1 MADDKDMKMDIE
13 INARTNKKQVEKE
26 VKKVVD
32 VVDNI
37 AKDGRIDITIPIDIN
52 KKTLTKAQK
61 EITAEIAKMTSEG
74 FSASGKD
81 IDTLNSKLEK
91 FMKSAKEA
99 GKDNRNPVVR
109 AIRDQVKA
117 LQQQYKELQKV
128 QKSTRVYESKTK
140 HTEKRTTNKKQTRE
154 TPSMKSRRGR
164 IPGGPKGYP
173 TNTRWDKAPATSDT
187 LMRTEYGSSYEVK
200 GARQAAISRKEAE
213 AKNAKT
219 LRKRKNKEEVEERI
233 KNKDKATMPVQH
245 QVRTK
250 KRNGKIETTYVEGEY
265 RGPKKRELTKQEK
278 GKEKAEITS
287 KQLADILGKIERNN
301 AETTVEDFNKY
312 LKGVSLFNKD
322 AQRSEYEAIMLGL
335 NQTFKR
341 YFSVGGTLGVGYDKE
356 KGVGP
361 GHENAVTAIKG
372 MFESFEKSLKKNGME
387 AELARVRKVLA
398 NLKDWRG
405 IEALDGED
413 TATKKKNNNLLAREL
428 AERISIK
435 DILQGKSGR
444 QIKGA
449 KSIGKDERFA
459 NVPPNLKETISTTLG
474 ATGLPDLYRYFK
486 NGEWVTA
493 GIVNHIKYKG
503 DKTNHERLYSAYQVR
518 NNKETSLQISK
529 DLAFAWK
536 DGKVINA
543 IKRAF
548 GFLYKGPTATDI
560 LSMSREE
567 QEKLQAERIAQFGL
581 SRQGRLGSTG
591 DKADIFRRKSLYWR
605 KDFNNPF
612 KDLKLTEGIGIDSK
626 SITNAIQK
634 SIEKNMFKAQTGGV
648 ARNILGSMTGYIGM
662 PSLEKSRAEADAANQ
677 ILSNIRNTALELL
690 SNIQEKE
697 TALRGLG
704 KIGQAKFN
712 AEGKLMEGSSNEA
725 FTLFAR
731 MEEQKQ
737 SLTGVLAEAEMLDEL
752 VSRTGGK
759 VSTIFKRLGFVTPEL
774 RENNK
779 IIQNINAGLNKNG
792 KALKFQ
798 TRTGEVL
805 NYSFQLMARSVGRM
819 WVNWMKQLNPI
830 TQIKKA
836 FKEFMGYNTKW
847 QRTMNVIK
855 YNIHAILEPFMDKIA
870 QFLINAIGFVDII
883 SMKIQKAFGAAIPI
897 GLFDQAASQSQKIKE
912 ELEAAANV
920 SAGFDELHDI
930 GSDNSGANDLMGE
943 IYKPQLPKEWED
955 FANKI
960 GDWFANIIP
969 NIKNIGEYITT
980 HWKDLLKTLLEIF
993 LGWQLLK
1000 IAGKLLWNA
1009 LTANLTGK
1017 AFGSVLGKLGV
1028 KFMDIFTATQ
1038 FGSDFVRGIK
1048 AMFTSGGMI
1057 GTFKAGGASLGAI
1070 FAQALVATIG
1080 VAIGVSGIAKG
1091 FDMVADTKSY
1101 NIGLLEGGGKS
1112 KDKKSDFGGKAVG
1125 TILGGIGGGIAGTA
1139 IAGFATGG
1147 PIGLAIGAIAGL
1159 LITSLAPAFE
1169 EVEVASK
1176 KANNEMQKIE
1186 YYEGLV
1192 KGAESETNI
1201 FKEQLELLQ
1210 QSLELNT
1217 QAVYDQGEK
1226 LGISR
1231 TRMDELVQATKDG
1244 TFTTDM
1250 LTGSETGLAGSL
1262 TDLAQ
1267 KQEHT
1272 TEITKK
1278 LEEAQKKLLKAQTEL
1293 SIAQD
1298 VEAGNFEL
1306 AAARIELA
1314 EAQGVYS
1321 TEDATAK
1328 RIQLYKRSG
1337 EEERKELLQ
1346 DLTPEQRKRMLK
1358 YEGATKKELA
1368 ELARLWNQSGTDTQN
1383 ALLKGVDDQTINQF
1397 KGQMDKIDDEIRS
1410 HQSFWQGVGDTIKEI
1425 FSFGNA
1431 TTWTYNGEAKYYKEQ
1446 SKVRFQKNALGTNWV
1461 ESDGLAYLHQ
1471 GEAIIPK
1478 KYNRPYQPGMS
1489 NEEKAYM
1496 QQMMLT
1502 MRSLDGTIKQ
1512 GIKVNGEFTQRG
1524 SDLVAV
1530 VNKTKSQTG
1539 SDLLS
1544 NVSYAR

>member
-1 MADDKDMKMDIE
+1 
-13 INARTNKKQVEKE
+13 
-26 VKKVVD
+26 
-32 VVDNI
+32 
-37 AKDGRIDITIPIDIN
+37 
-52 KKTLTKAQK
+52 
-61 EITAEIAKMTSEG
+61 
-74 FSASGKD
+74 
-81 IDTLNSKLEK
+81 
-91 FMKSAKEA
+91 
-99 GKDNRNPVVR
+99 
-109 AIRDQVKA
+109 
-117 LQQQYKELQKV
+117 
-128 QKSTRVYESKTK
+128 
-140 HTEKRTTNKKQTRE
+140 
-154 TPSMKSRRGR
+154 
-164 IPGGPKGYP
+164 
-173 TNTRWDKAPATSDT
+173 
-187 LMRTEYGSSYEVK
+187 
-200 GARQAAISRKEAE
+200 
-213 AKNAKT
+213 
-219 LRKRKNKEEVEERI
+219 
-233 KNKDKATMPVQH
+233 
-245 QVRTK
+245 
-250 KRNGKIETTYVEGEY
+250 
-265 RGPKKRELTKQEK
+265 
-278 GKEKAEITS
+278 
-287 KQLADILGKIERNN
+287 
-301 AETTVEDFNKY
+301 
-312 LKGVSLFNKD
+312 
-322 AQRSEYEAIMLGL
+322 
-335 NQTFKR
+335 
-341 YFSVGGTLGVGYDKE
+341 
-356 KGVGP
+356 
-361 GHENAVTAIKG
+361 
-372 MFESFEKSLKKNGME
+372 
-387 AELARVRKVLA
+387 
-398 NLKDWRG
+398 
-405 IEALDGED
+405 
-413 TATKKKNNNLLAREL
+413 
-428 AERISIK
+428 
-435 DILQGKSGR
+435 
-444 QIKGA
+444 
-449 KSIGKDERFA
+449 
-459 NVPPNLKETISTTLG
+459 
-474 ATGLPDLYRYFK
+474 
-486 NGEWVTA
+486 
-493 GIVNHIKYKG
+493 
-503 DKTNHERLYSAYQVR
+503 
-518 NNKETSLQISK
+518 
-529 DLAFAWK
+529 
-536 DGKVINA
+536 
-543 IKRAF
+543 
-548 GFLYKGPTATDI
+548 
-560 LSMSREE
+560 MSREE
-567 QEKLQAERIAQFGL
+567 QEKLLAERISQFGL
-581 SRQGRLGSTG
+581 SREGRVGSTG

-605 KDFNNPF
+605 KDVENPF
-612 KDLKLTEGIGIDSK
+612 KNLKLTEGMGIDSK
-626 SITNAIQK
+626 GIAEALQKNIQ
-634 SIEKNMFKAQTGGV
+634 KNMFAAQTGGV
-648 ARNILGSMTGYIGM
+648 GRNIIGAMTGYIGM
-662 PSLEKSRAEADAANQ
+662 PSLEKSRAQADAANQ

-704 KIGQAKFN
+704 KIGQAKFDT
-712 AEGKLMEGSSNEA
+712 EGRLMEGSSTEA
-725 FTLFAR
+725 ITLFAR

-737 SLTGVLAEAEMLDEL
+737 SLTGVLAEAEMFDEL

-759 VSTIFKRLGFVTPEL
+759 LSVIFKRLGFVTPEL

-779 IIQNINAGLNKNG
+779 IIQNVNAGLTKTG

-897 GLFDQAASQSQKIKE
+897 SLFDQAASQSQKIKE

-969 NIKNIGEYITT
+969 NIKNIGEYITK

-1017 AFGSVLGKLGV
+1017 AFGSVLSKLGV

-1272 TEITKK
+1272 TEVTKK

-1298 VEAGNFEL
+1298 IEAGNFEL

-1446 SKVRFQKNALGTNWV
+1446 GKVRFQKNALGTNWV

-1502 MRSLDGTIKQ
+1502 IRSLDGTIKQ